1 MRLSTPGIFMRQ
13 QALHDAKTLVFTKS
27 SGVMSTL
34 SHNLRGY
41 PFGSV
46 APYMCD
52 EQGRIYFFISNI
64 AQHTKNLQHDS
75 RMSLTVFD
83 AAEQGDQNEHGRVT
97 IVGDGRLVDTDKAE
111 SLIDKYIVLYPEAQ
125 SYRNAHDFNLWQLDA
140 IRVRYIGG
148 FGKIF
153 WLEQDEW
160 LQPSKPWDEEQ
171 EQHMIEHMNGDHL
184 DAMSLILKQHCNVN
198 DPSPIMSGLLPQGFY
213 LQSQQRNYYIAFNAL
228 CDSPMAVRKALVK
241 LTKAARGESE

>member
-1 MRLSTPGIFMRQ
+1 MRQ
-13 QALHDAKTLVFTKS
+13 QALYEAKKLVFQKS

-46 APYMCD
+46 TPYMCD
-52 EQGRIYFFISNI
+52 EQGRIYFFISDI
-64 AQHTKNLQHDS
+64 AQHTKNLQHDK

-83 AAEQGDQNEHGRVT
+83 AAERGDQNEHGRVT
-97 IVGDGRLVDTDKAE
+97 IVGDGSLVSQAHAE
-111 SLIDKYIVLYPEAQ
+111 VLINKYVTLFPEAQ

-153 WLEQDEW
+153 WLEQTEW
-160 LQPSKPWDEEQ
+160 QQPSKQWDESQ
-171 EQHMIEHMNGDHL
+171 EQSMIEHMNADHQ
-184 DAMSLILKQHCNVN
+184 DAMSLILKQHCNL
-198 DPSPIMSGLLPQGFY
+198 DDASPVMSGLLPQGFY
-213 LQSQQRNYYIAFNAL
+213 LQSLNRNYYIAFDEP
-228 CDSPMAVRKALVK
+228 CDSPMAVRKALVQ
-241 LTKAARGESE
+241 LTKTAREAS

>member
-1 MRLSTPGIFMRQ
+1 MRQ
-13 QALHDAKTLVFTKS
+13 QALYEAKKLVFQKN

-46 APYMCD
+46 TPYMCN

-64 AQHTKNLQHDS
+64 EQHTKNLQHDK
-75 RMSLTVFD
+75 RMSLTVFN

-97 IVGDGRLVDTDKAE
+97 IVGDGSLVPQQYADRL
-111 SLIDKYIVLYPEAQ
+111 INKYISLYPEAQ

-153 WLEQDEW
+153 WLEQNEW
-160 LQPSKPWDEEQ
+160 LQASKQWDESQ
-171 EQHMIEHMNGDHL
+171 EQHMIEHMNSDHQ
-184 DAMSLILKQHCNVN
+184 DAMSLILKQHYNL
-198 DPSPIMSGLLPQGFY
+198 DDASPIMSGLLPQGFY
-213 LQSQQRNYYIAFNAL
+213 LQSLKNNYYIAFSEP

-241 LTKAARGESE
+241 MTQDARTKSIA

>member
-1 MRLSTPGIFMRQ
+1 MRQ
-13 QALHDAKTLVFTKS
+13 QALYEAKQLVFQKS

-52 EQGRIYFFISNI
+52 EQGRIYFFISDI
-64 AQHTKNLQHDS
+64 AQHTKNLNHDM

-97 IVGDGRLVDTDKAE
+97 IVGDGSLVSQEHAD
-111 SLIDKYIVLYPEAQ
+111 SLINKYVTLYPEAQ

-153 WLEQDEW
+153 WLEQNEW
-160 LQPSKPWDEEQ
+160 LQSSKQWDDEQ
-171 EQHMIEHMNGDHL
+171 EQSMIEHMNADHQ
-184 DAMSLILKQHCNVN
+184 DAMSLILKQYYNLA
-198 DPSPIMSGLLPQGFY
+198 DASPIMSGLLPQGFY
-213 LQSQQRNYYIAFNAL
+213 LQSLKRNYYIAFDEP
-228 CDSPMAVRKALVK
+228 CDSPLAVRKALVK
-241 LTKAARGESE
+241 MTQDARASAS

>member
-1 MRLSTPGIFMRQ
+1 MRQ
-13 QALHDAKTLVFTKS
+13 QALNEAKKLVFQKS
-27 SGVMSTL
+27 SAVMSTL

-46 APYMCD
+46 TPYMCD
-52 EQGRIYFFISNI
+52 EQGRIYFFISDI
-64 AQHTKNLQHDS
+64 AQHTKNLTHDK

-97 IVGDGRLVDTDKAE
+97 IVGDGSLVNQERSD
-111 SLIDKYIVLYPEAQ
+111 SLINKYVALFPEAQ

-153 WLEQDEW
+153 WLEQEEW
-160 LQPSKPWDEEQ
+160 QQPAKQWDDEQ
-171 EQHMIEHMNGDHL
+171 ELGMIEHMNADHQ
-184 DAMSLILKQHCNVN
+184 DAMSLILKQHYNL
-198 DPSPIMSGLLPQGFY
+198 DDASPIMSGLLPQGFY
-213 LQSQQRNYYIAFNAL
+213 LQSLKNNYYIAFGEP

-241 LTKAARGESE
+241 MTQDARQNAS